1 MNDVVISVRNL
12 SKQYN
17 IFKTQRSRLLH
28 MIKPSLVTTP
38 DKVQA
43 LSHVHFEIRRGEAV
57 ALIGRNG
64 GGKSTLLEILTGT
77 LQPTD
82 GEVIVKGRV
91 SALLELGSGFNPNY
105 TGRDNV
111 ILNGLIL
118 GLSRKEI
125 MSRFH
130 EIEAF
135 AEIGTAI
142 DRPVKT
148 YSSGMMMRLAFAV
161 QVLCSPD
168 ILIVD
173 EALSVGDFFFQ
184 QKCLSFIRKLR
195 EDGVTLLFVSH
206 DMGVVRDLC
215 SRVLYLQKGKLA
227 FDGAVAE
234 GVSLFFREHD
244 IAFDP
249 ARLDNIAKIAP
260 SNTDALAILE
270 VVKQDAIWVRDPA
283 LELQPGVVLA
293 VAVYDE
299 DGGVT
304 TNFRMGTPIRISVA
318 YTHHSAYENHVG
330 FEFMNKHG
338 MMASSFGSMQ
348 LSIQTHL
355 SPSHGDIV
363 FFDLWVHMMLEAGYY
378 SLNIGLGYATGP
390 NIGEYLDRVLNLGP
404 IHLTWD
410 YHLHR
415 APFFGACGLPIRG
428 AYREVAPPKVLE
440 QDI

>member
-1 MNDVVISVRNL
+1 MNDVVISVTNL
-12 SKQYN
+12 SKQYHVFN
-17 IFKTQRSRLLH
+17 TQRERLLH
-28 MIKPSLVTTP
+28 MIKPSLVRNVE
-38 DKVQA
+38 KVHA
-43 LSHVHFEIRRGEAV
+43 LSQVHFEIRRGEAV

-105 TGRDNV
+105 TGRNNV
-111 ILNGLIL
+111 ILNGLLL
-118 GLSRKEI
+118 GLSRNEI

-135 AEIGTAI
+135 AEIGAAI

-206 DMGVVRDLC
+206 DMGIVRDLC

-249 ARLDNIAKIAP
+249 ARLDNIVKIQP
-260 SNTDALAILE
+260 SNTDALATLE

-299 DGGVT
+299 DDEAT
-304 TNFRMGTPIRISVA
+304 TNFLMGTPMHICVA
-318 YTHHSAYENHVG
+318 YTHHSAYENHVSI
-330 FEFMNKHG
+330 EFINKHG
-338 MMASSFGSMQ
+338 MMASALGSRQ
-348 LSIQTHL
+348 LDIQPQENL
-355 SPSHGDIV
+355 QHGDIV
-363 FFDLWVHMMLEAGYY
+363 FFDLWVQMMLEAGYY
-378 SLNIGLGYATGP
+378 ALTVDLGYATAP
-390 NIGEYLDRVLNLGP
+390 NVGEYLDRVVNLGP
-404 IHLTWD
+404 IYLTWD
-410 YHLHR
+410 YHLHK
-415 APFFGACGLPIRG
+415 APFWGACGLPIRG
-428 AYREVAPPKVLE
+428 AYRQIRYSQVLE
-440 QDI
+440 QDM